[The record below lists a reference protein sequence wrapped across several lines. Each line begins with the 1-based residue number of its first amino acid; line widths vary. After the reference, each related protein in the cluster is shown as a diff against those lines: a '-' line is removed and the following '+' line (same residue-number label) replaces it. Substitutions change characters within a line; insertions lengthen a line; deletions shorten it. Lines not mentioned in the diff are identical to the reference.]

1 MIVIVII
8 LNSVI
13 MFFINF
19 IYKKIRKKDI
29 NKIIYYIMLFINAII
44 LVYIIIAFKTPEE
57 LIEFYFPEQKII
69 ETYNYKNKAIVI
81 TDQELKV
88 LWKFNNKWR
97 QDLIVFTKI
106 NLSFVYNNECSFAS
120 YKYDKHDTIIRVLCH
135 DDPRTNKQKKYL
147 VTDMNNN
154 PLKELKS
161 VGNYYYG
168 LIKDENYFK
177 INGEKIKI
185 NN

>member
-13 MFFINF
+13 VFFINF

-44 LVYIIIAFKTPEE
+44 LVYVIIAFKTPEE
-57 LIEFYFPEQKII
+57 VINFYFPEQKII
-69 ETYNYKNKAIVI
+69 ETYNYKNKAIII

-97 QDLIVFTKI
+97 QDLIAFTKI
-106 NLSFVYNNECSFAS
+106 NLSFVYDECGLSS
-120 YKYDKHDTIIRVLCH
+120 YKINKRDTIISLSCY
-135 DDPRTNKQKKYL
+135 DDPHTNKQKKYI
-147 VTDMNNN
+147 VTDINDK
-154 PLKELKS
+154 PLKKMKS
-161 VGNYYYG
+161 IENNFYG
-168 LIKDENYFK
+168 LIKDESYFK